1 MRPAPG
7 LDHVVAGQDIAP
19 IITSDVRPTSSV
31 VSMILRGSFC
41 CLYPFNGSLVENRIW
56 ACTTNLEA
64 PDGPVNWRSPRR
76 DAPPGASVTARSG
89 AILNLHHHVRLLRR
103 GISCFVCGKLLF
115 QDFATRTLRVRHVNG
130 KIRNAIDALH
140 QLKHRYTFNDYG
152 TRQRKT
158 SFDDAIYLEVEMSEV
173 ILRRDQEKISLDQR
187 HIEVPGKVTSKSGLS
202 DAIASINRDDDARK
216 PSHDPCQGLH
226 DLQIAWKNGG
236 QDDA

>member
-76 DAPPGASVTARSG
+76 DAPRWGHPLPRGQAPYSSSTTMFAFFDGAYVASYAE
-89 AILNLHHHVRLLRR
+89 
-103 GISCFVCGKLLF
+103 SCCS
-115 QDFATRTLRVRHVNG
+115 RTL
-130 KIRNAIDALH
+130 LP
-140 QLKHRYTFNDYG
+140 
-152 TRQRKT
+152 
-158 SFDDAIYLEVEMSEV
+158 E
-173 ILRRDQEKISLDQR
+173 
-187 HIEVPGKVTSKSGLS
+187 
-202 DAIASINRDDDARK
+202 
-216 PSHDPCQGLH
+216 C
-226 DLQIAWKNGG
+226 
-236 QDDA
+236 